1 MPRIQEILATT
12 IVTQQL
18 LWGSIS
24 KGFAGAPVEQPADTL
39 DLTGVHPREIAPL
52 REKFAEQSVDL
63 FYQATLPRMM
73 RMGKVHPTTEVARS
87 VWCSPNSLPLSD
99 VTVRTGGWAWRRK
112 ARWLARLKVAA
123 ARSVVFATTTY
134 WVLRSAKTA
143 NPASLCCGPRK
154 LSASQSPTGV
164 WPPRPGA
171 VGQYSARCE
180 YTGTCRVDRSGA
192 ADPRVAHNAGNP
204 GPSAPPP
211 PEIDR
216 SLRARST
223 APVGRGISHLQVSGD
238 LLRRP
243 ALDAQAVL
251 HPPAQPALA
260 ELRRP
265 AGVLAARD
273 GARLGLMG
281 AVDAVRRLV
290 PLDVARHPLRVRPSA
305 RASCAY
311 VRPRARPRA
320 RVSRSSMLISLLG
333 ITCLLWVVLLT
344 SPSRCCRCVLLLS
357 ILESAGLENRAR
369 RQNSVPCALREVQ
382 SGARAPCCGAGA
394 GKLRLV
400 SRSGNHFRSAAAS
413 WS

>member
-1 MPRIQEILATT
+1 
-12 IVTQQL
+12 
-18 LWGSIS
+18 
-24 KGFAGAPVEQPADTL
+24 
-39 DLTGVHPREIAPL
+39 
-52 REKFAEQSVDL
+52 
-63 FYQATLPRMM
+63 M

-204 GPSAPPP
+204 APSAPPP

-216 SLRARST
+216 SLRARPT
-223 APVGRGISHLQVSGD
+223 APVGLRKPPSSVRRSAPATSVGRAGRTAPAGAASVGGTSTAGRRAGGARRRAPRPHGRGR
-238 LLRRP
+238 RRP
-243 ALDAQAVL
+243 PLGSVGCRATPVTCASQRAGQLCVRQTAGQA
-251 HPPAQPALA
+251 A
-260 ELRRP
+260 
-265 AGVLAARD
+265 
-273 GARLGLMG
+273 
-281 AVDAVRRLV
+281 
-290 PLDVARHPLRVRPSA
+290 
-305 RASCAY
+305 C
-311 VRPRARPRA
+311 
-320 RVSRSSMLISLLG
+320 
-333 ITCLLWVVLLT
+333 
-344 SPSRCCRCVLLLS
+344 
-357 ILESAGLENRAR
+357 
-369 RQNSVPCALREVQ
+369 
-382 SGARAPCCGAGA
+382 
-394 GKLRLV
+394 
-400 SRSGNHFRSAAAS
+400 
-413 WS
+413 